1 MSPESPYPGA
11 PVPRPEAGDSGVV
24 GETAPAEGAATSEST
39 PTSPPACTVCDCELE
54 RDQTYCLECGAAT
67 PLAPKMRRDRG
78 GLAAVAI
85 GLAVLG
91 GGAGAL
97 AYVASSD
104 PGAQATPAPMVS
116 TAPLLTV
123 PTDVFTTT
131 TDSSLPGDTTGT
143 LPSDTTGAFPSGTST
158 TGTSGLLPTDTTAPA
173 GDGGGL
179 VTVTGPGVS
188 GQTTSELPNTDTASG
203 SSPSPGGSRSGGSD
217 DWPAGTSGWTAIV
230 SSGSSEASARAAAT
244 RLQSSGQPGG
254 VLFSTDHSS
263 LRPGYWVVFSGV
275 FTSRSAALSHARS
288 LVGTYPGAY
297 PRRVGS

>member
-11 PVPRPEAGDSGVV
+11 PVPPSEDGDSGVV
-24 GETAPAEGAATSEST
+24 GETAPAEGAATSDST
-39 PTSPPACTVCDCELE
+39 PTSPPACTVCGCELE

-104 PGAQATPAPMVS
+104 PGAPATPAPMVS

-143 LPSDTTGAFPSGTST
+143 LPSDTTG
-158 TGTSGLLPTDTTAPA
+158 TSGLLPTDTTAPA

-188 GQTTSELPNTDTASG
+188 GQTTSELPNTDPASG
-203 SSPSPGGSRSGGSD
+203 SSPSPGGSSSGGSD

-230 SSGSSEASARAAAT
+230 SSVTNEASARAVAT

-254 VLFSTDHSS
+254 VLFSTNHSS
-263 LRPGYWVVFSGV
+263 LRPGYWVAFSGV
-275 FTSRSAALSHARS
+275 FTSRSAALAHARS

>member
-11 PVPRPEAGDSGVV
+11 PVPPSEDGDSGVV
-24 GETAPAEGAATSEST
+24 GETAPAEGAATSDST
-39 PTSPPACTVCDCELE
+39 PTSPPACTVCGCELE

-104 PGAQATPAPMVS
+104 PGAPATPAPMVS

-143 LPSDTTGAFPSGTST
+143 LPSDTTG
-158 TGTSGLLPTDTTAPA
+158 TSGLLPTDTTAPA

-188 GQTTSELPNTDTASG
+188 GQTTSELPNTDPASG

-230 SSGSSEASARAAAT
+230 SSVTNEASARAVAT

-254 VLFSTDHSS
+254 VLFSTNHSS
-263 LRPGYWVVFSGV
+263 LRPGYWVAFSGV
-275 FTSRSAALSHARS
+275 FTSRSAALAHARS